1 MLMSGKF
8 AILIFTK
15 NLPSLAIHIQV
26 ENKNVL
32 SYLLKMRMGE
42 WRGGGKVHEVYSF

>member
-32 SYLLKMRMGE
+32 SYILKMRMGE
-42 WRGGGKVHEVYSF
+42 WRGGKVHEVYSF